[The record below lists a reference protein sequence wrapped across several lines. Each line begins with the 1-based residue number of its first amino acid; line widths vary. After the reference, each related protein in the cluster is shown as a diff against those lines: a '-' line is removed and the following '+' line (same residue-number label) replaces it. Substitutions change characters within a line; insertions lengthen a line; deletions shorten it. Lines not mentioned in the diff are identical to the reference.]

1 MKMSSIV
8 LCLYISILIVFA
20 KKNVFGIITFYSPKK
35 NKTGTCI
42 PSEIQYN
49 QRRGGVA

>member
-35 NKTGTCI
+35 KQVLVYPVRFNTIKDG
-42 PSEIQYN
+42 EVLL
-49 QRRGGVA
+49 R